1 MDPRFKHPF
10 SAILGGPSGSGKS
23 YFVVNF
29 LKNLKELCD
38 TNFKEIFWHYSIWQP
53 DLNLKGV
60 TFIQGLPDS
69 NIDPSYP
76 RLFIIDDL
84 MRESSNS
91 SVIIDLFTK
100 GCHHKNISVF
110 FITQNI
116 FYKGKNQRDLSLN
129 AHYLILFKNPRDK
142 AQIRHLAQQ
151 MCPQNFKFLTEI
163 FSDATSKAHGYLLID
178 LKQSTPENFRF
189 RTNIF
194 PRVGGGMIVYIPR
207 K

>member
-1 MDPRFKHPF
+1 MEPRLSHPF
-10 SAILGGPSGSGKS
+10 SCIVSGPSSSGKS

-29 LKNLKELCD
+29 LKNLNQVCD
-38 TNFKEIFWHYSIWQP
+38 VSFKEILWHYSIWQP
-53 DLNLKGV
+53 DINIPGV
-60 TFIQGLPDS
+60 TFIQGLPDT
-69 NIDPSYP
+69 DFDTTYP
-76 RLFIIDDL
+76 RLIIIDDL
-84 MRESSNS
+84 MRESANS

-151 MCPQNFKFLTEI
+151 ICPQNSKFLSEI
-163 FSDATSKAHGYLLID
+163 YLEATLRPHGYLLID
-178 LKQSTPENFRF
+178 LKQKTPENFRF
-189 RTNIF
+189 RSRIF
-194 PRVGGGMIVYIPR
+194 PSDGGTVVYVPR